1 MVATTTA
8 IQDAID
14 RYSDLIAHVAW
25 RIVHDREETRD
36 ICQETFLRFCAEGVE
51 GQKIDYPK
59 AWLCRTALNLA
70 IDVARRRNQVQKHL
84 EHPLTADLSVPGRE
98 HIDRALL
105 VERVRILALRLPER
119 QREVFLLR
127 NFEDLSYA
135 EIGSLVDCTPET
147 ARVNEYHA
155 VQKIRVWLHVDQEDW
170 EGEADDTGNV

>member
-1 MVATTTA
+1 MSLGALFTTGKKPGIYA
-8 IQDAID
+8 RRRSFVSAQQ
-14 RYSDLIAHVAW
+14 V
-25 RIVHDREETRD
+25 
-36 ICQETFLRFCAEGVE
+36 LRGKRSITLKHGSAE
-51 GQKIDYPK
+51 
-59 AWLCRTALNLA
+59 TALNLA